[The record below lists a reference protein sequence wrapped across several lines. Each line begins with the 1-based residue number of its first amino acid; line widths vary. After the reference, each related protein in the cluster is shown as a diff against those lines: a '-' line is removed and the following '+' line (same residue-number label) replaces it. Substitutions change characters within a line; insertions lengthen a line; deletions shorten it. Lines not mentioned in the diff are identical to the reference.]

1 MNFVRIRYSTLFS
14 RSLAHCLAVC
24 LMLAMGPAFAG
35 DTPNLLVM
43 GEDADKDTVPR
54 NSRVFKRVLDAL
66 NEEMHNAGFNMYD
79 ETAVTL
85 GDYAQGRTRRTD
97 AEIIDIARSIRR
109 PPIDVAV
116 IFQIYA
122 SAKQLDYT
130 TEVKVRISGRML
142 NVKTGQ
148 RLGNFEVNTPQ
159 DLNAEPK
166 CSRDC
171 ILETVGDNSKMIAAD
186 LGAVLAEKLDW
197 MVNGDASGE
206 AGGDSQLPMAF
217 NLIFD
222 GFTPED
228 MLSIEEYLVIF
239 SGYKSHR
246 PVYSS
251 QRRSEIWYES
261 TIKSAK
267 LNRNLQKMLAELDLR
282 GMVQFSG
289 NTYTVKKITRRNEHK
304 KPVSSDW

>member
-1 MNFVRIRYSTLFS
+1 MKIIKTLCS
-14 RSLAHCLAVC
+14 MVMAAVWMAVSAP
-24 LMLAMGPAFAG
+24 LMAG
-35 DTPNLLVM
+35 DNPNLLVM

-54 NSRVFKRVLDAL
+54 NSRVFKRVLDQL

-85 GDYAQGRTRRTD
+85 NDFAQGRSRRTD
-97 AEIIDIARSIRR
+97 AEIIDIARSVRR

-122 SAKQLDYT
+122 SAKPLDHT
-130 TEVKVRISGRML
+130 TKVKARVNGRLL

-148 RLGNFEVNTPQ
+148 RLGNFEVNTPREWS
-159 DLNAEPK
+159 AEHN
-166 CSRDC
+166 CNREC
-171 ILETVGDNSKMIAAD
+171 ILETVGEYSKIIAAD
-186 LGAVLAEKLDW
+186 LGAVLSEKLAW
-197 MVNGDASGE
+197 MVEGNSGDGTPTSG
-206 AGGDSQLPMAF
+206 GSQLPMAF

-228 MLSIEEYLVIF
+228 MMSIEEYLVIF

-251 QRRSEIWYES
+251 DRRSEIWYES
-261 TIKSAK
+261 TIGSAK
-267 LNRNLQKMLAELDLR
+267 MNRNLRKMLKELDLR

-289 NTYTVKKITRRNEHK
+289 NTYTVKKIARRNETK
-304 KPVSSDW
+304 KPNLDDGW